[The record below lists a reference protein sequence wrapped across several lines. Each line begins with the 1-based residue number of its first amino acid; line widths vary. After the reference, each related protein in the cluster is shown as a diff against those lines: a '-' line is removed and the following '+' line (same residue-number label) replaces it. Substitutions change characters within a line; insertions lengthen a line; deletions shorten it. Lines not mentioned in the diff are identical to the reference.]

1 MSVSNTALC
10 SFPRCVQ
17 RTPSCVQSHHCVVVQ
32 REAQY
37 TTMFALLCRRFP
49 KPLSPPATLIS
60 QILCVSQYIKII
72 KKKQK
77 ACDVE
82 TEESSPRP
90 APLSPQQLDRIAR
103 NKKAALERLTSA
115 QTPPGFGE
123 SWKKALSTEF
133 GKPYFKQLMTFVSD
147 ERKRHTVYPPAEHV
161 FTWTQMCNIR
171 DVKVVILGQDPYHG
185 PNQAHGLCFS
195 VKRPVPPPPSL
206 ENMFKELSSDIEGF
220 QHPGHGDLTGWAK
233 QGVLLLNA
241 VLTVRAHQANS
252 HKDRGW
258 EMFTDAVVQWLSRN
272 LEGLVF
278 MLWGSY
284 AQKKGAAI
292 DRKRHHVL
300 QAVHPSPL
308 SAHRG
313 FFGCKHFSK
322 ANELLQKSG
331 KSPIDWKTL

>member
-1 MSVSNTALC
+1 MIGQKTINSFFSPVSKKRVSKELN
-10 SFPRCVQ
+10 
-17 RTPSCVQSHHCVVVQ
+17 
-32 REAQY
+32 EAEEDDKE
-37 TTMFALLCRRFP
+37 P
-49 KPLSPPATLIS
+49 
-60 QILCVSQYIKII
+60 
-72 KKKQK
+72 KKQK
-77 ACDVE
+77 FAVVE
-82 TEESSPRP
+82 REPCSPPVTALSSE
-90 APLSPQQLDRIAR
+90 QLERIAR
-103 NKKAALERLTSA
+103 NKTAALRRLESA

-123 SWKKALSTEF
+123 SWRRALSAEF
-133 GKPYFKQLMTFVSD
+133 GKSYFKQLMDFASA
-147 ERKRHTVYPPAEHV
+147 ERKRYTVYPPADHV
-161 FTWTQMCNIR
+161 FTWTQTCDFT

-206 ENMFKELSSDIEGF
+206 ENMYKELASDVDGF

-258 EMFTDAVVQWLSRN
+258 ETFTDAVVQQLSNN

-292 DRKRHHVL
+292 NRNRHHIL

-322 ANELLQKSG
+322 ANELLKKSG
-331 KSPIDWKTL
+331 KSPVDWKAL

>member
-1 MSVSNTALC
+1 MIGQKTINSFFSPVTKKRTSNGLDHIAND
-10 SFPRCVQ
+10 VK
-17 RTPSCVQSHHCVVVQ
+17 
-32 REAQY
+32 
-37 TTMFALLCRRFP
+37 TTMKRKSPGDPEPCRSTSAS
-49 KPLSPPATLIS
+49 LSP
-60 QILCVSQYIKII
+60 
-72 KKKQK
+72 
-77 ACDVE
+77 D
-82 TEESSPRP
+82 
-90 APLSPQQLDRIAR
+90 QLDKIAR
-103 NKKAALERLTSA
+103 NKRAALVKLTSS

-123 SWKKALSTEF
+123 SWRESLPAEF
-133 GKPYFKQLMTFVSD
+133 VKPYFKELMSFVSE
-147 ERKRHTVYPPAEHV
+147 ERKLHTVYPPAEDV
-161 FTWTQMCNIR
+161 FTWTQMCEMQQ
-171 DVKVVILGQDPYHG
+171 VKVVILGQDPYHG

-206 ENMFKELSSDIEGF
+206 GNMYKELMSDIKGF
-220 QHPGHGDLTGWAK
+220 QHPGHGDLSGWAK

-258 EMFTDAVVQWLSRN
+258 EKFTDAVVQCLSN
-272 LEGLVF
+272 NQENLVF

-292 DRKRHHVL
+292 DRERHHVL
-300 QAVHPSPL
+300 RAVHPSPL

-331 KSPIDWKTL
+331 KSPINWNAL

>member
-1 MSVSNTALC
+1 MAPKRKCRSGTERRQKRKMEMERTEDKGPSTSSAAMTAAEGTSSETSGVSTLSYDVSVAVEDIT
-10 SFPRCVQ
+10 
-17 RTPSCVQSHHCVVVQ
+17 
-32 REAQY
+32 EKK
-37 TTMFALLCRRFP
+37 P
-49 KPLSPPATLIS
+49 KYSAVEPELPSPP
-60 QILCVSQYIKII
+60 
-72 KKKQK
+72 
-77 ACDVE
+77 D
-82 TEESSPRP
+82 
-90 APLSPQQLDRIAR
+90 APLSAEQLDRIAR
-103 NKKAALERLTSA
+103 NKKAAQEKLSLA

-123 SWKKALSTEF
+123 SWRTGLSKEF
-133 GKPYFKQLMTFVSD
+133 GKPYFKQLIAFVSD
-147 ERKRHTVYPPAEHV
+147 ERKRHTVYPPTEHV
-161 FTWTQMCNIR
+161 FTWTQMCDIK

-206 ENMFKELSSDIEGF
+206 ENMYKELSTDIEGF
-220 QHPGHGDLTGWAK
+220 EHPGHGDLSGWAK

-252 HKDRGW
+252 HKDKGW
-258 EMFTDAVVQWLSRN
+258 ETFTDAVVLWLSNN

-292 DRKRHHVL
+292 NRKRHHVL

-322 ANELLQKSG
+322 ANEILVKSG
-331 KSPIDWKTL
+331 KSPIDWKAL